1 MRRKLWIVIIAV
13 VLAMIWFQSFLPE
26 SVSAQESGWFTEHV
40 IQPIAEWLGIEK
52 ISTHVVRKLAHAF
65 EYMVLGLLTMA
76 LWKGKT
82 VPSLQMC
89 FAAAFLDETFQLLSK
104 RGSQVIDVWIDLGGT
119 VVGIGL
125 FLLVRLLFVRKKE
138 KTIEK
143 IYE

>member
-1 MRRKLWIVIIAV
+1 MKRKLWIVIVAV

-26 SVSAQESGWFTEHV
+26 QVSAQESGWFTEH
-40 IQPIAEWLGIEK
+40 IIRPIAEWLGIEK

-76 LWKGKT
+76 LWRGKT
-82 VPSLQMC
+82 FRSLQMC
-89 FAAAFLDETFQLLSK
+89 FLAAFLDETFQLLSK

-125 FLLVRLLFVRKKE
+125 FLLVRLLLVRKKE

-143 IYE
+143 IIE